1 MSKDKT
7 WWLLKVRD
15 KRRLAASARRVAGM
29 VSLNSDREALLA
41 EAAQLEAEAER
52 IESQNGTGA
61 DPQGDREP

>member
-1 MSKDKT
+1 
-7 WWLLKVRD
+7 
-15 KRRLAASARRVAGM
+15 M
-29 VSLNSDREALLA
+29 VSLNSGREALLA